1 MGDNFTLSLID
12 SVLSKQD
19 LLCKTGY
26 GTDQKFVLTKKEANQ
41 YLMLSPNLKV
51 QRYSVYVAHIFL
63 EDIELGSGSLMSLSF
78 RSS

>member
-12 SVLSKQD
+12 SVLLKQD

-26 GTDQKFVLTKKEANQ
+26 GTDQKFVFTKKEANQ

-63 EDIELGSGSLMSLSF
+63 EDTELGSGSLMSLSF

>member
-1 MGDNFTLSLID
+1 MGDNFTLSLVD
-12 SVLSKQD
+12 SVLLKQN
-19 LLCKTGY
+19 LLCKRGNR
-26 GTDQKFVLTKKEANQ
+26 TDQKFVFTKKEANK

-63 EDIELGSGSLMSLSF
+63 EDIELGLGSLMSLSF